1 MFHVRLPL
9 ANQNDFHHIHFKCQ
23 FSKFDVIVINRN
35 FLSMGKWSRKKKT
48 KQNKVHTFL
57 TVFKLWTTRAFI
69 IRIRSLAI
77 SFLRTLCVTLSTHR
91 RVAYYC
97 NGVWHWHIK
106 RLHLSA
112 RTRFRL
118 ASMCACMCRLFI
130 LLFIFVFV
138 IVIFLK
144 FKRHVDMIM
153 SLKICNIFIYEH
165 PHTYIWQQPIPCL
178 PLSLSLCLSL
188 FPSIACMQWLTRRS
202 SH

>member
-1 MFHVRLPL
+1 M
-9 ANQNDFHHIHFKCQ
+9 
-23 FSKFDVIVINRN
+23 
-35 FLSMGKWSRKKKT
+35 
-48 KQNKVHTFL
+48 HTFL

-118 ASMCACMCRLFI
+118 ASMYACMCRLFI

-178 PLSLSLCLSL
+178 PLSLSFSFYSL
-188 FPSIACMQWLTRRS
+188 HAMANETIVSLNIIYS
-202 SH
+202 SHLVHYYIHNVLKMPFYHCWNYRWRFFFLLSHFFARTI